1 MVAYAN
7 PSPALPSPS
16 HPMANTGYGKRATG
30 DEEPHADPDFA
41 HLRPRD
47 REIAVFVDHL
57 EDGHAMGYKA
67 IAAEHPRYGQQA
79 VRVSMGRITLAGH
92 LRWIKEHITA
102 EDNSMRWVTRT
113 YWSRTR
119 RSAEWWAEFVR
130 ERRGRDVTG
139 RYQPGLARVEEPVV
153 PEEAVVP
160 EEPAEPV
167 ESEGSEARAPEAVR
181 PETGGKSDGTP
192 DAESDEQP
200 AEQPSA
206 AYQTL
211 AELRAADA
219 RMPLS
224 DGDCRSLESLAAE
237 WLSRGA
243 SADDIT
249 RALTDGLPPD
259 VTNPGGLARKRL
271 ESKMPPKKSKP
282 GQQAAGRARVTRV
295 ISVCGLCDA
304 DERTTEIVSGLC
316 RECLAECELEGPVH
330 TPVPETF
337 LPAQRTGGLPGADEV
352 VDVTDR
358 VNALRRAAGLR

>member
-1 MVAYAN
+1 MAYAQ

-30 DEEPHADPDFA
+30 DEDPHADPDFA
-41 HLRPRD
+41 HLYPRD

-92 LRWIKEHITA
+92 LRWIKEHITT

-119 RSAEWWAEFVR
+119 RSAQWWAEFVR
-130 ERRGRDVTG
+130 ERCGRDVTE
-139 RYQPGLARVEEPVV
+139 RYQPGLARVEENV
-153 PEEAVVP
+153 EETK
-160 EEPAEPV
+160 EP
-167 ESEGSEARAPEAVR
+167 EGSEVRAPEAVW
-181 PETGGKSDGTP
+181 PQADE
-192 DAESDEQP
+192 ESDEP
-200 AEQPSA
+200 PVEQPSA
-206 AYQTL
+206 AYQAL
-211 AELRAADA
+211 AELRAADT

-224 DGDCRSLESLAAE
+224 DGDCRSLESLAME

-271 ESKMPPKKSKP
+271 ESKMPPKKAKP
-282 GQQAAGRARVTRV
+282 REQAARSARVTRV
-295 ISVCGLCDA
+295 IRVCGLCDA
-304 DERTTEIVSGLC
+304 DERTVEIVHGLC
-316 RECLAECELEGPVH
+316 GECLAECGLDGPVV

-337 LPAQRTGGLPGADEV
+337 LPGPRSGGLPGADEV

-358 VNALRRAAGLR
+358 VDALRRAAGLGSRR